1 MQTVLYILQV
11 IVALGL
17 LNVWLLRSG
26 RGTEYRGG
34 NAQSMREEFAVYGL
48 PGWAM
53 YGVGGLK
60 VVAAVCLL
68 AGIWVHTL
76 VFPAAAAVAVLMV
89 GALAMHLKVRDPLVK
104 SVPALSVL
112 ALCAAICWISKR

>member
-11 IVALGL
+11 LVALGL

-26 RGTEYRGG
+26 RGTAYRGG

-48 PGWAM
+48 PGWVM

-60 VVAAVCLL
+60 VVAALSLL
-68 AGIWVHTL
+68 AGIWVHVVVL
-76 VFPAAAAVAVLMV
+76 PAAAVVAVLMV
-89 GALAMHLKVRDPLVK
+89 GALAMHLKVRDPLAK
-104 SVPALSVL
+104 SLPAFSVL
-112 ALCAAICWISKR
+112 VLCGAICWLSTH

>member
-1 MQTVLYILQV
+1 
-11 IVALGL
+11 
-17 LNVWLLRSG
+17 
-26 RGTEYRGG
+26 
-34 NAQSMREEFAVYGL
+34 
-48 PGWAM
+48 M

-89 GALAMHLKVRDPLVK
+89 GAPAMHLKVRDPLVK

>member
-11 IVALGL
+11 LVALGL

-26 RGTEYRGG
+26 RGTAYRGG

-48 PGWAM
+48 PGWVM

-60 VVAAVCLL
+60 VVAALSLL
-68 AGIWVHTL
+68 AGIWVHVVVL
-76 VFPAAAAVAVLMV
+76 PAAAVVAVLMV
-89 GALAMHLKVRDPLVK
+89 GALAMHLKVRDTLAK
-104 SVPALSVL
+104 SLPAFSVL
-112 ALCAAICWISKR
+112 VLCGAICWLSTH